1 MAFVKTDLQVIGGQ
15 PGTSPTIW
23 SYTTADTIATAN
35 TAGYFNDA
43 SLVLSIGDLIYLW
56 TSTGGTAVAVLS
68 QVLSNAAGVV
78 DIADG
83 TVLAATDGD

>member
-1 MAFVKTDLQVIGGQ
+1 MAFVLEDFK
-15 PGTSPTIW
+15 PGDATGNAPAIH
-23 SYTTADTIATAN
+23 SYTTPDTIATAN
-35 TAGYFNDA
+35 TSGYFNNISA
-43 SLVLSIGDLIYLW
+43 ILSVGDLIYLW

-68 QVLSNAAGVV
+68 QVLSNASGVV